1 MKIIVGAGR
10 TYQPGWTS
18 LEQSELDITN
28 RFQWARRFAP
38 ASLDVVLAEH
48 VFEHLTVEEG
58 YAAARNCFEYLKPKG
73 YLRVAVP
80 DGLHP
85 DPQYIKW
92 VEPVTGYNGDDH
104 KVLYDYRTLSV
115 LLMKAGFDVRVLECW
130 DENGDFRM
138 TEWSQADGNIS
149 RCLSHY
155 WTQYFL
161 NIIVNTQY
169 TSVIIDAFKR

>member
-10 TYQPGWTS
+10 TQQHGWSS

-38 ASLDVVLAEH
+38 ASLDAVLAEH

-58 YAAARNCFEYLKPKG
+58 SAAARNCFEFLKRGG

-85 DPQYIKW
+85 DPQYIAW
-92 VEPVTGYNGDDH
+92 VRPGDGWNGDDH
-104 KVLYDYRTLSV
+104 KELYDYRSLSR
-115 LLMKAGFDVRVLECW
+115 LLTESGFTVRPLEWW
-130 DENGDFRM
+130 DESGNLHVS
-138 TEWSQADGNIS
+138 EWSQD
-149 RCLSHY
+149 
-155 WTQYFL
+155 
-161 NIIVNTQY
+161 
-169 TSVIIDAFKR
+169 

>member
-38 ASLDVVLAEH
+38 ASLDAVLAEH

-58 YAAARNCFEYLKPKG
+58 YTAARNCFEYLKRGG

-85 DPQYIKW
+85 VPNYIKW
-92 VEPVTGYNGDDH
+92 VEPVTGWNGDDH
-104 KVLYDYRTLSV
+104 KVLYDYHSLSG
-115 LLMKAGFDVRVLECW
+115 LLIKAGFNVRILECW
-130 DENGDFRM
+130 DENGDFRIN
-138 TEWSQADGNIS
+138 EWSQADGNIS
-149 RCLSHY
+149 RCLNHY
-155 WTQYFL
+155 WTQCFL
-161 NIIVNTQY
+161 NSVVGTQY